1 MGLHVVLGSI
11 MHMVW
16 VRTTCNSLGLY
27 DPTDKASLG
36 R

>member
-1 MGLHVVLGSI
+1 MGGKYLPKEQLSKYEQ
-11 MHMVW
+11 
-16 VRTTCNSLGLY
+16 SQGLY